1 MKRPHNWLA
10 LLLAC
15 GGVLLFG
22 FGARGGEQANATASL
37 PDIREVRMSLAMPGG
52 EEVVEVTLFALEDGS
67 PGMDERIADG
77 KAAML
82 ARFPGATELA
92 PAEVSAQFQI
102 FGIRWR
108 EPTAKWFYNP
118 NGPAGALE
126 PQTAFAAILD
136 GALAWDGAGGTPW
149 RFDYA
154 GPTTTATGC
163 NGVPE
168 SIPRDGVNVVG
179 WGSIAGGYL
188 GFSCWW
194 RSASLVE
201 GTPYF
206 EALEFDIVF
215 EPNFA
220 YSAHTL
226 QALSLHE
233 FGHALGLDHTE
244 ESLCPGSAMC
254 AGANA
259 MIYTEPRQDD
269 LFGLIAL
276 YGLAPTPT
284 ATVTPPTATPTPT
297 PPLPDFPRRSTLPL
311 LTRD

>member
-1 MKRPHNWLA
+1 MKRPHSWLA
-10 LLLAC
+10 LVLAC

-22 FGARGGEQANATASL
+22 FGARGGEQAEASATL
-37 PDIREVRMSLAMPGG
+37 PKIHEVPLTLAWPGSD
-52 EEVVEVTLFALEDGS
+52 EVVEVTLFAIDDGTERLE
-67 PGMDERIADG
+67 ERIAQG

-82 ARFPGATELA
+82 ARFPGAVALE
-92 PAEVSAQFQI
+92 PADVSAQFKI

-108 EPTAKWFYNP
+108 EPRAEWLYNA
-118 NGPAGALE
+118 AGATGALS
-126 PQTAFAAILD
+126 QSASFTAISD
-136 GALAWDGAGGTPW
+136 GAAGWDGAGGTPW
-149 RFDYA
+149 RFDYV
-154 GPTTTATGC
+154 GETNVATGC
-163 NGVPE
+163 NGIPE

-179 WGSIAGGYL
+179 WGSIAGGFL

-215 EPNFA
+215 EPGFA
-220 YSAHTL
+220 YSTQTL
-226 QALSLHE
+226 QALALHE

-244 ESLCPGSAMC
+244 QSLCPGSAMC
-254 AGANA
+254 SGTNA
-259 MIYTEPRQDD
+259 MIYAEPQQDD

-276 YGLAPTPT
+276 YGFVPTPT
-284 ATVTPPTATPTPT
+284 ATVTPPPATPTPT
-297 PPLPDFPRRSTLPL
+297 PPLPEFPRRSTLPL